1 MQVPKCLTIPEE
13 TCRDTPTQACH
24 PVPFL
29 KPVKYDDD
37 VDGDDEDDG
46 DVDDDDVDDNDND
59 TLIPRKLAKEC
70 QYCAAYEDV
79 LIDYKFEKN
88 CERHEKP
95 NCYTAYKEVTITY
108 I

>member
-37 VDGDDEDDG
+37 VDG
-46 DVDDDDVDDNDND
+46 DDVDDNDND

-88 CERHEKP
+88 CERHKKP